1 MWVTCAL
8 LTALSVAPSQ
18 AGALQLKNVRPTTGY
33 FGLTRSDAKVLP
45 GDFFFVAFDID
56 NLQADDHG
64 RVLYAM
70 TIELKDGTG
79 KLQFKDGPQDREAF
93 LTLGGNRL
101 PAVAHAEVGTQTPPG
116 KYSITVTVADRVRK
130 DSKPESFTQNFEVD
144 KPGFGIVRPQLT
156 YVSTMLPAPPE
167 GCVGQSFQ
175 INCVVIGFERDKT
188 KKNPSISVDIV
199 IRDSN
204 KQPTTKKPFA
214 QTFKE
219 VEQDRNY
226 MDLHWPVDLNRPGKF
241 TVELKVTDDIA
252 KKTSSI
258 QFPITVRE
266 EPK

>member
-18 AGALQLKNVRPTTGY
+18 AGSLQLTNIRPTTGY
-33 FGLTRSDAKVLP
+33 FGVARSDAKVLP
-45 GDFFFVAFDID
+45 GDLFFVAFDID
-56 NLQADDHG
+56 NLEADEHG

-70 TIELKDGTG
+70 TIELADGNG

-116 KYSITVTVADRVRK
+116 KYSIKITVADKVRK
-130 DSKPESFTQNFEVD
+130 GSTPQSFSRTFEVD
-144 KPGFGIVRPQLT
+144 KTSYGIVRPQLT
-156 YVSTMLPAPPE
+156 YLSTMLPAPPVAT
-167 GCVGQSFQ
+167 VGQSLQ
-175 INCVVIGFERDKT
+175 LNCVVIGFQRDNA
-188 KKNPSISVDIV
+188 KKNPSLTVDVTIW
-199 IRDSN
+199 DAN
-204 KQPTTKKPFA
+204 KKPTTAKPFT
-214 QTFKE
+214 QTFKD

-226 MDLHWPVDLNRPGKF
+226 LDLHWPVDLNRPGKF

-258 QFPITVRE
+258 QFPINVLE